1 MVNPNWGLMQP
12 VDIAGRFQQGMEQGR
27 QRRIE
32 TETDNALRAYAENP
46 NDANAVNSLL
56 RYNPRLGIQLREQQQ
71 EQMRRQ
77 QGQADTGA
85 ALGGDMQAFT
95 RLAQTDPEQWARIR
109 PQVETLNRTIGEVAM
124 ASDTPE
130 AWDRN
135 VARLVETYGEGFR
148 RYIGRFD
155 LRDVAIAQ
163 SGQMGEWL
171 RLNEPRTQAV
181 QPGGAVIATDRDG
194 TNAGYLVAPTEDAN
208 GNPVPAGTFPTY
220 VPRSQRQP
228 VQAMPQAAPQAAP
241 QVAPQTG
248 LRPLPQREATRIRNA
263 LGEAGFQRYLQ
274 EQGFEVVP
282 DNAPIQNALPE
293 IEAEMR
299 RRGLL

>member
-32 TETDNALRAYAENP
+32 TETDNALRTYAENP
-46 NDANAVNSLL
+46 SDPNAVNSLM
-56 RYNPRLGIQLREQQQ
+56 RFNPRLGMQLREQQQ

-109 PQVETLNRTIGEVAM
+109 PQIEEMNNTIGQVAM
-124 ASDTPE
+124 ASATPE
-130 AWDRN
+130 QWDAN
-135 VARLVETYGEGFR
+135 VRRLAETFGPHMN

-163 SGQMGEWL
+163 SGQMTQWL
-171 RLNEPRTQAV
+171 ESQRPRFQSVA
-181 QPGGAVIATDRDG
+181 PGGSVVAMDPDG
-194 TNAGYLVAPTEDAN
+194 TNAGYVAGGPQDAPDFIPRSERPPVAPTA
-208 GNPVPAGTFPTY
+208 PIV
-220 VPRSQRQP
+220 
-228 VQAMPQAAPQAAP
+228 PQAAPQP
-241 QVAPQTG
+241 G
-248 LRPLPQREATRIRNA
+248 LRPMPQRDADMLRRAIGDQA
-263 LGEAGFQRYLQ
+263 FQEYLRT
-274 EQGFEVVP
+274 QGLQVVP
-282 DNAPIQNALPE
+282 DSTPIPNALPE